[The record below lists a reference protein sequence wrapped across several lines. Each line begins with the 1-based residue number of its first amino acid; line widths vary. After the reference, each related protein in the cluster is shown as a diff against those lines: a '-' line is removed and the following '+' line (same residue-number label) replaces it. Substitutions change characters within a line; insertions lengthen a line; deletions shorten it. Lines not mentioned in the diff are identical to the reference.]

1 MMHMIV
7 SREADVA
14 KTTIF
19 WIPFSPLQDFLGAAQ
34 DHIDTSAQAA
44 VAQPPPSNQTPP
56 PSNQATPSLSME
68 EYFQSPRNP
77 KDYDC

>member
-1 MMHMIV
+1 MIV
-7 SREADVA
+7 SREANVA
-14 KTTIF
+14 QPISGS
-19 WIPFSPLQDFLGAAQ
+19 ICSPLQDFLGAAQ
-34 DHIDTSAQAA
+34 DHINTSAQAA

-77 KDYDC
+77 KDYDR